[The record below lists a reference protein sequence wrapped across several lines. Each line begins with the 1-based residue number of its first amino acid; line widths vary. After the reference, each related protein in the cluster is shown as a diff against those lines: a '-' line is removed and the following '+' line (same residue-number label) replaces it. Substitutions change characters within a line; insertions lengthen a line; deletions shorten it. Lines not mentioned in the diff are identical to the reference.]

1 MREKSKGS
9 EPIVQRDDDGALLGQ
24 SSTVV
29 TLFAAEAGEESA
41 AVDPDQYGGRGTRDT
56 GRRKRER
63 ARPDVEVEAVFGD
76 TGFEWIDV
84 GVRLVLY
91 AVSSEMLR
99 ISDST
104 PSLWRLR
111 RFPTELAHRWCG
123 VWNSA
128 EDHHAGSVESFE
140 RTGVDR
146 HPRWG
151 NIARGDE
158 T

>member
-1 MREKSKGS
+1 MREKAEGS
-9 EPIVQRDDDGALLGQ
+9 EPIVQRDDDRALLGE
-24 SSTVV
+24 SSTIVA
-29 TLFAAEAGEESA
+29 LFTAEAGEESA
-41 AVDPDQYGGRGTRDT
+41 AVDPDQYGGSGARDA

-91 AVSSEMLR
+91 TVPSEMLR

-111 RFPTELAHRWCG
+111 RLPAEFAHRGCRVG
-123 VWNSA
+123 NSA
-128 EDHHAGSVESFE
+128 EDRHAGGVEPFQG
-140 RTGVDR
+140 TGVDR